1 MTVRSLPALA
11 LLATLSIA
19 GGATGALAAEPAGA
33 MPPPHAQSQMHR
45 GQAPH
50 ARAPMHHQR
59 QGQGQRMASQGGAAT
74 SADQLNAQS
83 LERARM
89 GENSPNGAAD
99 TTGNLNRM
107 SGQDA
112 RDNMNTGRDPLVPFR

>member
-19 GGATGALAAEPAGA
+19 GGATGALAADPADT
-33 MPPPHAQSQMHR
+33 MPPPHAQATPMHR

-50 ARAPMHHQR
+50 ARAPMHHGR
-59 QGQGQRMASQGGAAT
+59 QGQRTSNSGGAAT

-89 GENSPNGAAD
+89 GESSPSGAAD
-99 TTGNLNRM
+99 TTRNLNRM

-112 RDNMNTGRDPLVPFR
+112 QDNMNTGRDPLVPFR

>member
-19 GGATGALAAEPAGA
+19 GGATGALAADT
-33 MPPPHAQSQMHR
+33 MPPPHAQAAPMHR

-50 ARAPMHHQR
+50 ARAPMHHPR
-59 QGQGQRMASQGGAAT
+59 RGQHAANQGGAAT
-74 SADQLNAQS
+74 SADRLNAQS

-89 GENSPNGAAD
+89 GESSPSGAAN
-99 TTGNLNRM
+99 TTRNLNRM

-112 RDNMNTGRDPLVPFR
+112 QDNMNTGRDPLVPFR

>member
-1 MTVRSLPALA
+1 MTVRSLSALA

-19 GGATGALAAEPAGA
+19 SGATGALAADPPGT
-33 MPPPHAQSQMHR
+33 MPPPHPQATPMPH

-50 ARAPMHHQR
+50 ARAPTQHPR
-59 QGQGQRMASQGGAAT
+59 RGQHAANQGGAAT

-89 GENSPNGAAD
+89 GESSPSGAAD
-99 TTGNLNRM
+99 TTRNLNRM

-112 RDNMNTGRDPLVPFR
+112 QDNMNTGRDPLVPFR